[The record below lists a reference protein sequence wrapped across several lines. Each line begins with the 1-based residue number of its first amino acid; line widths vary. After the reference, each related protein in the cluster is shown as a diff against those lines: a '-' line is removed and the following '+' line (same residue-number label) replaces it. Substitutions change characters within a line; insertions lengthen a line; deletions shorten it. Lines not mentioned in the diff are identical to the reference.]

1 MRISTSMLFG
11 TGTQGL
17 QDLQSDL
24 FKLQNQMSTGR
35 RILTPSDD
43 PIGAWEAQQVSQSQS
58 INNQYISNQ
67 DTAVSRLSYME
78 ANLTNL
84 EDGLARIYELAATGK
99 GKGDAQRAALV
110 PELEELLQNVLT
122 LANAKD
128 GTGNY
133 IYSGTMSS
141 TKPFTASGS
150 GIAYAGDQG
159 QQQLRV
165 SSSNVMEM
173 GHNGFDVFMQVKDA
187 QGNQTGS
194 SIFETV
200 QNLIDIFDPTSGV
213 PFDETT
219 RAQLQDQLSVSI
231 DHVANRIA
239 SVGTRLNTLDDLK
252 VASKDFDLQYATRL
266 QDLQEVDYTA
276 AISQFSQLQLQLQ
289 AAQLTFKQSSQ
300 MSLFSIL

>member
-1 MRISTSMLFG
+1 MRISTSMVFG
-11 TGTQGL
+11 TGTKGL
-17 QDLQSDL
+17 QELQSDM

-43 PIGAWEAQQVSQSQS
+43 PIGAWEAQQVGQSQA

-78 ANLTNL
+78 ANLSNL
-84 EDGLARIYELAATGK
+84 GDGLARIYELAATGK
-99 GKGDAQRAALV
+99 SGSDVQRAALV
-110 PELEELLQNVLT
+110 PELEELLQNVMT

-133 IYSGTMSS
+133 IYGGTMSS
-141 TKPFTASGS
+141 TQPFTVSGS
-150 GIAYAGDQG
+150 GVAYAGDQG
-159 QQQLRV
+159 QQLLRV

-187 QGNQTGS
+187 QGTPTGS

-213 PFDETT
+213 PFNETT
-219 RAQLQDQLSVSI
+219 RAQLQGQLSVAI

-276 AISQFSQLQLQLQ
+276 AISQFSQLQFQLQ